1 MTLPVSSIA
10 SAAGQ
15 IAAPKAQGSEWSVGQ
30 LGNEPGARGA
40 AGAAGA
46 TDPAGGFGSMLTNA
60 IGDLE
65 QTQNAAAA
73 QSQALATGQT
83 QDLSSVITA
92 VQEASLSMQLAAQV
106 RNKAVEA
113 YTEIFHTQ
121 I

>member
-1 MTLPVSSIA
+1 MTIPISAVSK
-10 SAAGQ
+10 AAEQ
-15 IAAPKAQGSEWSVGQ
+15 IALGPQQSVAPAKSAQ
-30 LGNEPGARGA
+30 P
-40 AGAAGA
+40 

-65 QTQNAAAA
+65 KTQNAAATQA
-73 QSQALATGQT
+73 QELATGQT
-83 QDLSSVITA
+83 DDLSSVITS
-92 VQEASLSMQLAAQV
+92 VQEAQLSMQFASQV

>member
-1 MTLPVSSIA
+1 MTLPIA
-10 SAAGQ
+10 AISKAAEQ
-15 IAAPKAQGSEWSVGQ
+15 IAAPKAQGAEWSVG
-30 LGNEPGARGA
+30 GEPAARGA
-40 AGAAGA
+40 SRPS
-46 TDPAGGFGSMLTNA
+46 DPAGGFGSMLTNA

-65 QTQNAAAA
+65 KTQNAAAA

-83 QDLSSVITA
+83 NDLSSVITA
-92 VQEASLSMQLAAQV
+92 VQEAQLSMQFASQV

>member
-1 MTLPVSSIA
+1 MTLPI
-10 SAAGQ
+10 SAISKAAEQ
-15 IAAPKAQGSEWSVGQ
+15 ISLGPQGTVGAPKAAQ
-30 LGNEPGARGA
+30 P
-40 AGAAGA
+40 

-65 QTQNAAAA
+65 KTQDAAAA

-83 QDLSSVITA
+83 QDLSSVVTS
-92 VQEASLSMQLAAQV
+92 VQEAQLAMQLASQV

>member
-1 MTLPVSSIA
+1 MTLPVSAIA
-10 SAAGQ
+10 KAAEQ
-15 IAAPKAQGSEWSVGQ
+15 ISLGPQGTVGQ
-30 LGNEPGARGA
+30 PQAPQA
-40 AGAAGA
+40 S
-46 TDPAGGFGSMLTNA
+46 DPAGGFGSMLTNA

-65 QTQNAAAA
+65 KTQEAAAA

-83 QDLSSVITA
+83 QDLSAVITA
-92 VQEASLSMQLAAQV
+92 VQEAQLSMQLASQV

>member
-1 MTLPVSSIA
+1 MTLPIPPISN
-10 SAAGQ
+10 AAQ
-15 IAAPKAQGSEWSVGQ
+15 WSVGQ
-30 LGNEPGARGA
+30 IGG
-40 AGAAGA
+40 AGAPGEAA
-46 TDPAGGFGSMLTNA
+46 KAAKAQESDPTGGFGSMLTNA

-65 QTQNAAAA
+65 KTQNVAAE

-83 QDLSSVITA
+83 QDISSVITA
-92 VQEASLSMQLAAQV
+92 VQEAQLSMQLASQV

>member
-1 MTLPVSSIA
+1 MTLPV
-10 SAAGQ
+10 AAITSPANQ
-15 IAAPKAQGSEWSVGQ
+15 WAVPKAQGGDWSVGSV
-30 LGNEPGARGA
+30 GNEPGTRG
-40 AGAAGA
+40 AGAASN
-46 TDPAGGFGSMLTNA
+46 PAGGFGSMLTDA
-60 IGDLE
+60 IGSLE

-73 QSQALATGQT
+73 QAQALATGQT

-113 YTEIFHTQ
+113 YSEIFHTQ

>member
-1 MTLPVSSIA
+1 MTLPISAVSK
-10 SAAGQ
+10 AAEQ
-15 IAAPKAQGSEWSVGQ
+15 IALGPQQSVGSVGPPKAAQ
-30 LGNEPGARGA
+30 EPS
-40 AGAAGA
+40 
-46 TDPAGGFGSMLTNA
+46 DPSGGFGSMLTNA

-65 QTQNAAAA
+65 KTQNAAAQ

-83 QDLSSVITA
+83 NDLTSVITS
-92 VQEASLSMQLAAQV
+92 VQEAQLSMQLATQV

>member
-1 MTLPVSSIA
+1 MTLPI
-10 SAAGQ
+10 SAISKAAEQ
-15 IAAPKAQGSEWSVGQ
+15 IAAPKAQGAEWSVG
-30 LGNEPGARGA
+30 GEPAARGA
-40 AGAAGA
+40 AQS

-65 QTQNAAAA
+65 KTQNAAAA

-83 QDLSSVITA
+83 DDLSSVITA
-92 VQEASLSMQLAAQV
+92 VQEAQLSMQLASQV

>member
-1 MTLPVSSIA
+1 VTLPISAVSK
-10 SAAGQ
+10 AAEQ
-15 IAAPKAQGSEWSVGQ
+15 IALGPQQSVG
-30 LGNEPGARGA
+30 PTKA
-40 AGAAGA
+40 AQPS
-46 TDPAGGFGSMLTNA
+46 DPAGGFGSMLTNA

-65 QTQNAAAA
+65 KAQDAAAQ

-83 QDLSSVITA
+83 DDLSSVITS
-92 VQEASLSMQLAAQV
+92 VQEAQLSMQMASQV

>member
-1 MTLPVSSIA
+1 MTLPI
-10 SAAGQ
+10 SAISKAAEQ
-15 IAAPKAQGSEWSVGQ
+15 IAAPKAQGAEWSVG
-30 LGNEPGARGA
+30 GEPARGA
-40 AGAAGA
+40 AQPS
-46 TDPAGGFGSMLTNA
+46 DPAGGFGSMLTNA

-65 QTQNAAAA
+65 KTQDAAAA

-83 QDLSSVITA
+83 NDLSSVITA
-92 VQEASLSMQLAAQV
+92 VQEAQLSMQLASQV

>member
-1 MTLPVSSIA
+1 MTLPV
-10 SAAGQ
+10 AAISKAAEQ
-15 IAAPKAQGSEWSVGQ
+15 IAAPKAPGSEWSVGSV
-30 LGNEPGARGA
+30 GGGPAARGA
-40 AGAAGA
+40 AGAS
-46 TDPAGGFGSMLTNA
+46 DPAGGFGSLLTDA

-65 QTQNAAAA
+65 KTQEAAAA

-83 QDLSSVITA
+83 QDLSGVITA
-92 VQEASLSMQLAAQV
+92 VQEAQLSMQLAAQV